1 MVGVFVVK
9 IKGWICY
16 FIFKNSE
23 GYWSLLHCNM
33 VSRIFSKTAL
43 QPLLSEWWSSL

>member
-16 FIFKNSE
+16 FILKIRKDICQSYTVIWTVGFSASLRYSL
-23 GYWSLLHCNM
+23 GYQSGGRL
-33 VSRIFSKTAL
+33 
-43 QPLLSEWWSSL
+43 